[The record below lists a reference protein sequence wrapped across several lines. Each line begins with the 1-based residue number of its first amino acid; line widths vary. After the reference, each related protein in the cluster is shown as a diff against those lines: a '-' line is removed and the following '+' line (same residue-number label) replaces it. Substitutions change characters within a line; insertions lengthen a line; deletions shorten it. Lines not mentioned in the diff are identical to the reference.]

1 MPAKT
6 FNIFFY
12 TGGNEDNKNT
22 ENIPVETVSSTPT
35 QQPDKTKH
43 KPKSKRSSAMT
54 NDGRTV
60 VLTGFPSTFNMKQ
73 LKKACKKNGE
83 IEQFIYPI
91 EADQQPTAH
100 AVYKSHKDARKAVDN
115 LNGKTVKGE
124 VLSAIL
130 RSKKDKN
137 LSQKSLKKSRLIVR
151 NLPFKCSRELLTNEF
166 SKFGEISEI
175 VMPTKTVGKNKK
187 KLGFAFVQFKNVFD
201 AAKALEATNKKEIKG
216 RPIAVDWTL
225 PKKKYELMKVNEE
238 TPKGKFAGNFS
249 KSMKL
254 IQDNIIL
261 HSLYFA

>member
-1 MPAKT
+1 MPKI

-22 ENIPVETVSSTPT
+22 ENIPMETVSSTPT

-43 KPKSKRSSAMT
+43 KPKSKRSSAM
-54 NDGRTV
+54 NDDGRTV

-83 IEQFIYPI
+83 IEQFIYPV
-91 EADQQPTAH
+91 ETDQQPTAH
-100 AVYKSHKDARKAVDN
+100 AVYKSHKDARKAVEN

-225 PKKKYELMKVNEE
+225 PKKKYELMKVTEE
-238 TPKGKFAGNFS
+238 TLKGKFAGNFNFHFS
-249 KSMKL
+249 VTSRKTVE
-254 IQDNIIL
+254 N
-261 HSLYFA
+261 